1 MIKLGKYQH
10 YKGEYYEVVGMAHH
24 TETKSPMVLYK
35 ALYDIPELTKVYGD
49 PVIFARPY
57 SLFVES
63 VQIKNEKVPRFRYIE
78 N

>member
-35 ALYDIPELTKVYGD
+35 ALYDIPELTEVYGE

-57 SLFVES
+57 SLFIENVL
-63 VQIKNEKVPRFRYIE
+63 INNKKTPRFRFLE